1 MVTSQRLAEMRAR
14 KALAAAGID
23 ADRPLVPLES
33 ATNEVWAAGDVVV
46 RVNRRTQ
53 ARLRREAA
61 LSVALPP
68 EVHYPEVL
76 ASGTEAG
83 EDWIVLRRVS
93 GTPLVRAWPSLSQ
106 QDRRRAVAEVATA
119 LRALHATVEP
129 RHLPP
134 AGETPQLLVAGT
146 RATEP
151 VIAALQ
157 RAAKL
162 PHVDARAMATA
173 VEWVQT
179 MRTALDPFDAPT
191 LIHGDL
197 HFQNVLWD
205 GERVTALL
213 DLEFARAAPPDVDL
227 DVLLRFCTAP
237 FLFVPVGREAEAM
250 TEDYADVPFWIR
262 DEYPELFAHPRIFD
276 RLRVYAV
283 GSDVRDLLANPPTRP
298 SNQLTRNH
306 PYRRL
311 MATLRGSG
319 HLDYLAAR

>member
-1 MVTSQRLAEMRAR
+1 MVTSERLAEMRAR
-14 KALAAAGID
+14 KALVAAGLD
-23 ADRPLVPLES
+23 ADRPLTRLES

-61 LSVALPP
+61 LATVLPP
-68 EVHYPEVL
+68 EVRYPEVL

-83 EDWIVLRRVS
+83 DDWIVLRRVA
-93 GTPLVRAWPSLSQ
+93 GTPLVRCWPVLTREERQ
-106 QDRRRAVAEVATA
+106 RAVTEVATA
-119 LRALHATVEP
+119 VRALHATPEP
-129 RHLPP
+129 PNLP
-134 AGETPQLLVAGT
+134 ATDETPQLVVPGAH
-146 RATEP
+146 ATEP
-151 VIAALQ
+151 IVAALE

-173 VEWVQT
+173 VEWVRT
-179 MRTALDPFDAPT
+179 MRTALDPFVSST
-191 LIHGDL
+191 LVHGDL

-205 GERVTALL
+205 GEQVSAVL

-237 FLFVPVGREAEAM
+237 FLFVPVGREAEAK
-250 TEDYADVPFWIR
+250 TEDYADVPYWFR
-262 DEYPELFAHPRIFD
+262 DAYPEVFGNRRAFD
-276 RLRVYAV
+276 RLRLYAV
-283 GSDVRDLLANPPTRP
+283 GFDVRDLLANPPTRP
-298 SNQLTRNH
+298 PNELTRHH

-311 MATLRGSG
+311 LSTLKGQG